1 MMDFLILMLITAI
14 LLFFVL
20 VGIEYASSKSK
31 RTRIFL
37 VYSII
42 LAFSA
47 LNAWVI
53 TVNQN
58 KIPID
63 SVEKAWNDY
72 TKECREQHI
81 SWNELTFPEW
91 LGFKAAE

>member
-1 MMDFLILMLITAI
+1 MMDFLVLMLITAI
-14 LLFFVL
+14 LLFFAL

-37 VYSII
+37 VCSII
-42 LAFSA
+42 LAFST

-53 TVNQN
+53 TINQN

-72 TKECREQHI
+72 TEECREQHI

-91 LGFKAAE
+91 LSIKASE